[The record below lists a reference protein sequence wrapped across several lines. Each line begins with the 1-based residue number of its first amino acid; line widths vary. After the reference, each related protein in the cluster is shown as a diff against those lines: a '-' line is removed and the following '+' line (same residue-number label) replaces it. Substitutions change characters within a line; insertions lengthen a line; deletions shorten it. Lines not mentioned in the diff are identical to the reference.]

1 MTDQLGYRLDY
12 DYDAVGRLRSIT
24 NSAGTR
30 IVLYDYD
37 AAGRLAR
44 KTLGNGVYTTYTYD
58 PAGQLLTLTNARP
71 DHSVLSFFNYTYD
84 NRGRRTAMATHYGT
98 WTYEYDDL
106 GQLTHAVLAST
117 DPQIPNQDLRYEY
130 DAMGNRL
137 RAMENGVTES
147 TRSTTSTSIYRLAEF
162 STNTTQMETSW

>member
-30 IVLYDYD
+30 IVLYEYD
-37 AAGRLAR
+37 AAGRTGAQ
-44 KTLGNGVYTTYTYD
+44 D
-58 PAGQLLTLTNARP
+58 PRQRRLYHLHLRPRRPVAHPHQRPARP
-71 DHSVLSFFNYTYD
+71 FRPLVLQLHLRL
-84 NRGRRTAMATHYGT
+84 RGRRTAMATHYGA

-130 DAMGNRL
+130 DAMGNRV
-137 RAMENGVTES
+137 RTMENG
-147 TRSTTSTSIYRLAEF
+147 
-162 STNTTQMETSW
+162 